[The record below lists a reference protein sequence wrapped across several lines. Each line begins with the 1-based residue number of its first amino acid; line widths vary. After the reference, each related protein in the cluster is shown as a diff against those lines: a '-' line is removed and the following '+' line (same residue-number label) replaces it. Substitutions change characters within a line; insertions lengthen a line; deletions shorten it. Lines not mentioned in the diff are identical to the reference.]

1 MIMKTKNFLYTVL
14 VIVCCGIAACFTACG
29 GDDDDKDM
37 NKPVISE
44 QGITANPIDCQEY
57 HRGETIPFCYT
68 FTDDV
73 ELGNFNIEVHSNHD
87 HHTHSTSAVECEEE
101 HEHEQESVKP
111 WVYNQDYSI
120 PAGQRT
126 YTARVDI
133 AIPTDIDE
141 GDYHFMIRV
150 TDRAGWQELKSVAI
164 RIEE

>member
-1 MIMKTKNFLYTVL
+1 MKTKNFLYTVL

-37 NKPVISE
+37 NKPVISN

-73 ELGNFNIEVHSNHD
+73 ELGNFNIEIHSNHD

-101 HEHEQESVKP
+101 HDHEQESVKP

-120 PAGQRT
+120 PAGQRS